1 MLELCS
7 MRPSF
12 TAMLDSDLAY
22 IDKQIAATLEKIARQ
37 RGVIEKIR
45 ALEVDTRKSERL
57 LKFLQQTLA
66 DLRAIR
72 RLIED
77 DLTDAKASSRF

>member
-1 MLELCS
+1 M
-7 MRPSF
+7 P
-12 TAMLDSDLAY
+12 DSDLDY
-22 IDKQIAATLEKIARQ
+22 VDKQIAATIAKIARQ
-37 RGVIEKIR
+37 GGMIAKVRTLK
-45 ALEVDTRKSERL
+45 VDTRAAERL
-57 LKFLQQTLA
+57 MQSMERTLY